1 MGGKPP
7 TGGHVHAVTHRGPVS
22 RILAGAGV
30 ADGAM
35 SYEIPSER
43 ENDTIFLVGLLRAT
57 ADTTPL
63 VSLLRGADGGPER
76 ARDALSLLAELDREL
91 LVQVALDALIDGN
104 FADPALAEQTRR
116 VVRRRTGFL

>member
-1 MGGKPP
+1 
-7 TGGHVHAVTHRGPVS
+7 
-22 RILAGAGV
+22 
-30 ADGAM
+30 M

-43 ENDTIFLVGLLRAT
+43 ESDTIFLVGLLRAT

-63 VSLLRGADGGPER
+63 ISLLRGADGGPER
-76 ARDALSLLAELDREL
+76 ARDALSLLGELDREL

-116 VVRRRTGFL
+116 VVRGRPGFL